1 MYAEQTSYFNQK
13 LKEAQEAHHA
23 DRLAMQKAMNEE
35 NILRAK
41 QKRDME
47 QKEKNDL
54 LGMEQNELHY
64 TLTDKFMTED
74 PSTEQSQLAAHR
86 VKPYHFK
93 GFSEQQ
99 KQAVL
104 HERNQQLKEMEMEK
118 KRKEEEER
126 LWAL

>member
-1 MYAEQTSYFNQK
+1 
-13 LKEAQEAHHA
+13 
-23 DRLAMQKAMNEE
+23 MNEE

-99 KQAVL
+99 K
-104 HERNQQLKEMEMEK
+104 
-118 KRKEEEER
+118 
-126 LWAL
+126 